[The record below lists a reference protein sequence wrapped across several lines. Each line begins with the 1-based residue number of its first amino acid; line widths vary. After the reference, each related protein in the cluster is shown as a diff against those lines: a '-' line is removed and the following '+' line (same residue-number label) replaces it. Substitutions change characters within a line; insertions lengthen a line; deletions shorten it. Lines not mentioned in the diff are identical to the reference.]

1 VKSWREGKRVK
12 ETQREVNTRPLILLK
27 ERKKERKN
35 KGKDERSKET
45 KKNGDGPVQLI
56 SSLRQLVC

>member
-12 ETQREVNTRPLILLK
+12 ETQREANTRPLILLK

-35 KGKDERSKET
+35 KGKDERSK
-45 KKNGDGPVQLI
+45 
-56 SSLRQLVC
+56 